1 MSKTIKPG
9 MERVMDVEL
18 PDAVGRPRK
27 QLEQSSIA
35 ARAYERW
42 RERGFPEGSAEE
54 DWFQAEREL
63 ELSEAEETQAA

>member
-1 MSKTIKPG
+1 MSKTMNSKI
-9 MERVMDVEL
+9 ERVMKSEL
-18 PDAVGRPRK
+18 PDAAGRLRERPD
-27 QLEQSSIA
+27 QSSIA

-63 ELSEAEETQAA
+63 ELSEAEETEAA

>member
-1 MSKTIKPG
+1 MSKTIKSE
-9 MERVMDVEL
+9 MERVMDLEL
-18 PDAVGRPRK
+18 PDAAGRPRK
-27 QLEQSSIA
+27 KLDQSSIA

-63 ELSEAEETQAA
+63 ELNEAEETEAA